1 MNPFDLKTALLAK
14 HAQHVVLIHFPIAL
28 FMVSFAFDLLA
39 LWRDNR
45 QFAIAA
51 YYNLVAAAIATLP
64 AIATGLLAW
73 QWLYGGKAQGKPP
86 VTSAVGARVER
97 DDLAPV
103 LVAHPAAG
111 QTRAAFDASLSGNR
125 THCRRCNQ
133 LDWTSWR
140 NPKRSRSAH
149 RLGLSLGAQTPHGQ
163 KLEATETPSRTA
175 LIFLA
180 QFSFSSL

>member
-45 QFAIAA
+45 QLAIAA

-64 AIATGLLAW
+64 AVATGLLAW
-73 QWLYGGKAQGKPP
+73 HWLYGGKKLRGNLRSP
-86 VTSAVGARVER
+86 AVGARVER
-97 DDLAPV
+97 DDLAPL
-103 LVAHPAAG
+103 LVAHQAAEK
-111 QTRAAFDASLSGNR
+111 TRAAFDSSLSGNR
-125 THCRRCNQ
+125 TPCRRCDH
-133 LDWTSWR
+133 LDWTSRW

-149 RLGLSLGAQTPHGQ
+149 QLGLSLGHERSAGV
-163 KLEATETPSRTA
+163 
-175 LIFLA
+175 
-180 QFSFSSL
+180 